1 MNVLLGGDPPFTDEL
16 TALFRR
22 AGHQVIPWA
31 AEEPEL
37 PASMDLA
44 VDVHHGDRAAKRRFI
59 QGMDQA
65 PETLLLVSALP
76 VSVTE
81 AASWS
86 RAPERVVGFG
96 VVPPLGETGLVE
108 LASGLQTAAPAL
120 EQARRFWRGVGYDP
134 VLVQE
139 GPGLVRMRV
148 IACIINEAASALL
161 EGVATARDL
170 DTAMRLG
177 TNYPHG
183 PLAWADHLGLDTV
196 LAVLEGL
203 QAEWGEDRYR
213 PSPLLRRLVLAGKLG
228 KQSGEGFFVWAAD
241 QAQDQAQEQE
251 QGESSKG

>member
-16 TALFRR
+16 TALFQR
-22 AGHQVIPWA
+22 AGHQVTRWSA
-31 AEEPEL
+31 ADPDP
-37 PASMDLA
+37 PASVDLA
-44 VDVHHGDRAAKRRFI
+44 VDVHHRDLAAKRRFV
-59 QGMDQA
+59 QHLDQA
-65 PETLLLVSALP
+65 PESLLLVSALP

-86 RAPERVVGFG
+86 QAPQRVVGFG
-96 VVPPLGETGLVE
+96 VAPPLGETGLVE
-108 LASGLQTAAPAL
+108 LAPGLRTGTPAL
-120 EQARRFWRGVGYDP
+120 EQARRFWQGVGYDP
-134 VLVQE
+134 VQVQE

-161 EGVATARDL
+161 EGVATAQDL

-177 TNYPHG
+177 ANYPHG

-228 KQSGEGFFVWAAD
+228 KRTGEGFYTWGAKSN
-241 QAQDQAQEQE
+241 EQ
-251 QGESSKG
+251 